1 MKEKEDLKKQ
11 FEKEKNTLK
20 GGWAGYLVAA
30 VFITLIIAVGVSI
43 LIYKFYFK
51 F

>member
-1 MKEKEDLKKQ
+1 MKEKEDLKKE
-11 FEKEKNTLK
+11 FEREKNTLK

-30 VFITLIIAVGVSI
+30 VFITLIIVVAVTI
-43 LIYKFYFK
+43 LIYKFYLK